1 MQGSIL
7 TIIAPKAA
15 KAGVEFR
22 MQRIITTYVFV
33 VLMLSLGFFGVGT
46 LASAEQ
52 FGTPAEAAVSA
63 PDASQDPVRDR

>member
-1 MQGSIL
+1 
-7 TIIAPKAA
+7 
-15 KAGVEFR
+15 

-52 FGTPAEAAVSA
+52 FGASTEIAVSA
-63 PDASQDPVRDR
+63 AEAMHDSFRGR